1 MYGMLYSK
9 VQLQTPVHGESC
21 MVCYIVKFNYLE
33 TFELRPP
40 ILTVFYNVNWSCYQY

>member
-21 MVCYIVKFNYLE
+21 MVCYIVKFNSKHLYME
-33 TFELRPP
+33 NHVWYV
-40 ILTVFYNVNWSCYQY
+40 I